1 MKSIVPTL
9 AAAVILGGCSMIPDY
24 QAPESPVPTEVG
36 NWNQSADQVVLPG
49 WESLFPDPQLRAL
62 IHTALANNRDLRLAM
77 LDVAEARAQYG
88 IEKSALFPEIDA
100 NGDGT
105 RQRLP
110 ADLSNTGD
118 STITSQ
124 YSVGLGV
131 ASYELDLFG
140 RIRSLEQSALQS
152 YLATEEARRSAQI
165 TLVSEVANAYL
176 TLLADRQ
183 KLRISEDTVES
194 QQESVDLVQR
204 RYDAGLGSE
213 LDVRQAQIALETA
226 RANRAQFRRLVSQDR
241 NALSVLVSGPVAEIP
256 EEDVIDPAV
265 ALLASVPEGLDSSV
279 LLKRPDI
286 QQAEYSLKSAN
297 ANIGA
302 ARAAFYPS
310 ITLTGSAGTAST
322 DLAGLFES
330 GSGTW
335 SFSPSINLPIF
346 TAGRLQSNLD
356 VAEIRKEQS
365 VVQYEQAIQEAFQ
378 EVSDALAAR
387 DFLSEQEEA
396 QAALVDATQRSLEL
410 AEARY
415 EGGADDYLAVLDA
428 RRELL
433 SARQNLVDVKL
444 GKLTNRIT
452 LYRALG
458 GGESAD
464 QPTTLGR
471 APQAE
476 EKTPGA

>member
-1 MKSIVPTL
+1 MKSIVPAL
-9 AAAVILGGCSMIPDY
+9 AAAMMLGGCSMIPDY
-24 QAPESPVPTEVG
+24 QAPASPVPTEVG
-36 NWNQSADQVVLPG
+36 NWNQSSGQVVLPG

-100 NGDGT
+100 NADGT

-110 ADLSNTGD
+110 ADLSSTGD

-140 RIRSLEQSALQS
+140 RVRSLEQSALQS

-176 TLLADRQ
+176 TLLADQQ
-183 KLRISEDTVES
+183 KLRISEETVES
-194 QQESVDLVQR
+194 QQQSVALVQR

-213 LDVRQAQIALETA
+213 LDVSQAQVALETA
-226 RANRAQFRRLVSQDR
+226 RANRAQFRRLVVQDR
-241 NALSVLVSGPVAEIP
+241 NALSVLVSGPVPEIP

-279 LLKRPDI
+279 LLQRPDI
-286 QQAEYSLKSAN
+286 QQAEFSLKAAN

-310 ITLTGSAGTAST
+310 ITLTGSAGTASA
-322 DLAGLFES
+322 DLSGLFES

-335 SFSPSINLPIF
+335 SFAPSINLPIF
-346 TAGRLQSNLD
+346 TAGRLQANLD
-356 VAEIRKEQS
+356 VAEVRKEQS
-365 VVQYEQAIQEAFQ
+365 VVQYEQAIQTAFQ
-378 EVSDALAAR
+378 EVSDSLAAR
-387 DFLSEQEEA
+387 DFLSEQEDA
-396 QAALVDATQRSLEL
+396 QAALVDATQRSLDL

-433 SARQNLVDVKL
+433 SARQNLVDVTL

-458 GGESAD
+458 GGENAD
-464 QPTTLGR
+464 EPTTLGR

>member
-1 MKSIVPTL
+1 MKSIVPAL
-9 AAAVILGGCSMIPDY
+9 AAVVLGGCSMIPDY
-24 QAPESPVPTEVG
+24 QAPESPVPIEVG

-100 NGDGT
+100 NADGT

-110 ADLSNTGD
+110 GDLSNTGS

-140 RIRSLEQSALQS
+140 RVRSLEQSALQS
-152 YLATEEARRSAQI
+152 FLATEEARRSAQI

-176 TLLADRQ
+176 TLLADQQ

-194 QQESVDLVQR
+194 QQESVDLVR
-204 RYDAGLGSE
+204 RRHDAGLGSE

-226 RANRAQFRRLVSQDR
+226 RANRARFRRLVVEDR
-241 NALSVLVSGPVAEIP
+241 NALSVLVSGPVPEIP

-265 ALLASVPEGLDSSV
+265 SLLASVPKGLDSSV

-286 QQAEYSLKSAN
+286 QQAEYSLKAAN

-310 ITLTGSAGTAST
+310 ITLTGSAGTASA
-322 DLAGLFES
+322 DLSGLFES
-330 GSGTW
+330 GSGSW

-365 VVQYEQAIQEAFQ
+365 VVQYEQAIQTAFQ
-378 EVSDALAAR
+378 EVSDSLAAR

-396 QAALVDATQRSLEL
+396 QAALVEATQRSLDL

-458 GGESAD
+458 GGERANQHTVIGMSPRAEVP
-464 QPTTLGR
+464 QP
-471 APQAE
+471 
-476 EKTPGA
+476 

>member
-1 MKSIVPTL
+1 MRLMAPAI
-9 AAAVILGGCSMIPDY
+9 AAALLLGGCTMMPDY
-24 QAPESPVPTEVG
+24 QAPESPVPNEVG
-36 NWNQSADQVVLPG
+36 NRNQTPDSVVLPG
-49 WESLFPDPQLRAL
+49 WEDLFPDPQLRTL
-62 IHTALANNRDLRLAM
+62 IHTALTNNRDLRLAM

-88 IEKSALFPEIDA
+88 IEKSALFPEIGV

-105 RQRLP
+105 RQRVP
-110 ADLSNTGD
+110 ADLSSTGD
-118 STITSQ
+118 SAITSQ

-140 RIRSLEQSALQS
+140 RVRSLEQSALQS
-152 YLATEEARRSAQI
+152 YLATEEARRSARI

-176 TLLADRQ
+176 TLLADQQ
-183 KLRISEDTVES
+183 KLRISEETVAS
-194 QQESVDLVQR
+194 QNESVNLVEG

-226 RANRAQFRRLVSQDR
+226 RTNRAQFRRLVAQDR
-241 NALSVLVSGPVAEIP
+241 NALSVLVSGPVPSIP

-265 ALLASVPEGLDSSV
+265 TLLASVPDGLDSSV
-279 LLKRPDI
+279 LLQRPDI
-286 QQAEYSLKSAN
+286 QRAEYSLKAAN

-310 ITLTGSAGTAST
+310 ITLTGSAGTASA
-322 DLAGLFES
+322 DLSGLFES
-330 GSGTW
+330 GSGSW

-346 TAGRLQSNLD
+346 TAGRLQANLD
-356 VAEIRKEQS
+356 VAEIRKDKS
-365 VVQYEQAIQEAFQ
+365 VAQYEQAIQTAFQ

-396 QAALVDATQRSLEL
+396 QAALVDATERSLNL

-433 SARQNLVDVKL
+433 SARQTLVDVKL
-444 GKLTNRIT
+444 QKLNNRIT

-458 GGESAD
+458 GGESASESV
-464 QPTTLGR
+464 TIG
-471 APQAE
+471 QASDTA
-476 EKTPGA
+476 KYAPGA